1 MFVIVLAQIVYIQ
14 TAEKDKWEKAS
25 KQNRATITKPI
36 IATRGNIYDCQNRL
50 LASSVP
56 QYSIHMDTRVEALH
70 LGGDTLFHQYVD
82 SMAEG
87 FSRIIGDKSAAEY
100 KQMDAKD
107 KRRFV
112 TDSILNNALYIL
124 MLAFCIYTAIQR
136 PNFVTLGSLGNLI
149 VQVAAYLPMALG
161 IAGCIVLTG
170 TDLSAG
176 RAVGLTA
183 AITGAFLQKADYA
196 NKMLTFL
203 PEVTPFWMFVTL
215 LSVVAIGAIIGLV
228 NGFFVAKFSLHPFIV
243 TLSTQLITYG
253 AILWFF
259 DLNGNN
265 GAPIGG
271 LDNLYKDFLGTT
283 MFKMGNTPIPLY
295 VLYAVILTAL
305 MWFIWNK
312 TTFGK
317 NMFAVGS
324 NAEAAKVSGV
334 NVFWTTV
341 LVHTLAGAM
350 YGYSGFV
357 EGFRSGSIAAGTGAN
372 YECDAI
378 AACVI
383 GGVSFVGGTGK
394 ISGIVMGVFVLRIIF
409 IALTMLGVSSSS
421 LYIIKGAIILC
432 ACALDMRKYLVKK

>member
-1 MFVIVLAQIVYIQ
+1 
-14 TAEKDKWEKAS
+14 
-25 KQNRATITKPI
+25 
-36 IATRGNIYDCQNRL
+36 
-50 LASSVP
+50 
-56 QYSIHMDTRVEALH
+56 
-70 LGGDTLFHQYVD
+70 
-82 SMAEG
+82 MANPVANLK
-87 FSRIIGDKSAAEY
+87 RTAAEY
-100 KQMDAKD
+100 KTLGAKD
-107 KRRFV
+107 KRRFW
-112 TDSILNNALYIL
+112 TDGILNNALYIL
-124 MLAFCIYTAIQR
+124 MLVFCVYTAILR
-136 PNFVTLGSLGNLI
+136 PNFLSLSSLGNLI

-183 AITGAFLQKADYA
+183 AITGAFLQRVDYA
-196 NKMLTFL
+196 NKMLTML
-203 PEVTPFWMFVTL
+203 PKVTPFWMFVTL
-215 LSVVAIGAIIGLV
+215 LSVVAIGAVIGLV
-228 NGFFVAKFSLHPFIV
+228 NGFFVAKFNLHPFIV

-253 AILWFF
+253 IILWFF
-259 DLNGNN
+259 ALNGNN
-265 GAPIGG
+265 GQPISGLSDEYKSFVGG
-271 LDNLYKDFLGTT
+271 AMFRLG
-283 MFKMGNTPIPLY
+283 GVAVPRY
-295 VLYAVILTAL
+295 VLYAIILTAL

-357 EGFRSGSIAAGTGAN
+357 EGFRSGSIAAGTGTN

-394 ISGIVMGVFVLRIIF
+394 ISGIVLGVFILRIIF

>member
-1 MFVIVLAQIVYIQ
+1 
-14 TAEKDKWEKAS
+14 
-25 KQNRATITKPI
+25 
-36 IATRGNIYDCQNRL
+36 
-50 LASSVP
+50 
-56 QYSIHMDTRVEALH
+56 
-70 LGGDTLFHQYVD
+70 
-82 SMAEG
+82 MANPVANLQ
-87 FSRIIGDKSAAEY
+87 RISAEY
-100 KQMDAKD
+100 SQMDKKD
-107 KRRFV
+107 KRRFW
-112 TDSILNNALYIL
+112 TDGILNNALYIL
-124 MLAFCIYTAIQR
+124 MFVFCVYTAFKQ
-136 PNFVTLGSLGNLI
+136 PNFVSLGALGNLL

-176 RAVGLTA
+176 RVCGLTA
-183 AITGAFLQKADYA
+183 AVTGVFLQKSDFA
-196 NKMLTFL
+196 NKMFTSL
-203 PEVTPFWMFVTL
+203 PEVSGWWIAATL
-215 LSVVAIGAIIGLV
+215 LFVILIGAFIGFI

-253 AILWFF
+253 IILWFF
-259 DLNGNN
+259 ALNGNN
-265 GAPIGG
+265 GQPISG
-271 LDNLYKDFLGTT
+271 LSKEYKDFVGGNL
-283 MFKMGNTPIPLY
+283 FYMGNTRIPMY
-295 VLYAVILTAL
+295 VLYAILLTAL

-334 NVFWTTV
+334 SVFWTTV

-357 EGFRSGSIAAGTGAN
+357 EGYRAGSIAASTGLN

-394 ISGIVMGVFVLRIIF
+394 ISGIVLGVVILRIIF
-409 IALTMLGVSSSS
+409 IALTMLGVDSSS

-432 ACALDMRKYLVKK
+432 ACSLDMRKYLVKK